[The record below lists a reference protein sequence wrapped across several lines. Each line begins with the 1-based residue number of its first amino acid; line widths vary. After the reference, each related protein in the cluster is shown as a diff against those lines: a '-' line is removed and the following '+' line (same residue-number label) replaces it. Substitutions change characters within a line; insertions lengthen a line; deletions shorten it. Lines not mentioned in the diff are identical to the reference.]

1 MPDEPV
7 QESRGHLP
15 SPQTRGSSAAGGGA
29 ASSLWR
35 DAWRRLRRNRAAVAS
50 LAFIVVL
57 VLFVTTAP
65 LLGLPDP
72 LEQDLERTN
81 EAPSAAHPLGTDEL
95 GRDVLSRLVHGGRVS
110 LLVGLVVQGATAAIG
125 LSLGLVAGYYGGSA
139 DMIIMRVV
147 DTMYAFPPFLF
158 AVFMAA
164 ILPPSV
170 WSIVLVLVIVGWP
183 WEARV
188 TRGIV
193 LSLKQSEFVAAAQ
206 AVGAASGRIMF
217 RHILPNALSPI
228 IVGFSIGIAGTIIAE
243 SGLSF
248 LGIGIRP
255 PTPSW
260 GGMIDRGRL
269 FLRVY
274 PHLAVYPSIALAL
287 TVLAFNFLGDGLRDA
302 LDPRLR
308 GRYYGER

>member
-1 MPDEPV
+1 M
-7 QESRGHLP
+7 
-15 SPQTRGSSAAGGGA
+15 
-29 ASSLWR
+29 
-35 DAWRRLRRNRAAVAS
+35 
-50 LAFIVVL
+50 
-57 VLFVTTAP
+57 VLFIAVAP
-65 LLGLPDP
+65 LLGLPSP

-81 EAPSAAHPLGTDEL
+81 ESPSVAHPLGTDEL

-125 LSLGLVAGYYGGSA
+125 MSLGLVAGYYGGTA
-139 DMIIMRVV
+139 DMIVMRVV

-170 WSIVLVLVIVGWP
+170 WSIVLVLVLVGWP

-193 LSLKQSEFVAAAQ
+193 LALKESEFVAAAR
-206 AVGAASGRIMF
+206 AVGAPSGRIMF
-217 RHILPNALSPI
+217 RHILPNTLSPI

-274 PHLAVYPSIALAL
+274 PHLAIYPSIALAL

-308 GRYYGER
+308 GR

>member
-1 MPDEPV
+1 
-7 QESRGHLP
+7 
-15 SPQTRGSSAAGGGA
+15 
-29 ASSLWR
+29 LWR
-35 DAWRRLRRNRAAVAS
+35 DAWRRLLRNRAAVTS
-50 LAFIVVL
+50 LAFISAL
-57 VLFVTTAP
+57 VLFVTGAP
-65 LLGLPDP
+65 LLGLPSP
-72 LEQDLERTN
+72 LEQDLERIN
-81 EAPSAAHPLGTDEL
+81 EGPSAAHPLGTDEL
-95 GRDVLSRLVHGGRVS
+95 GRDMLSRLVHGGRVS
-110 LLVGLVVQGATAAIG
+110 LMVGLGVQTATASIG
-125 LSLGLVAGYYGGSA
+125 MTLGLAAGYLGGTVDVA
-139 DMIIMRVV
+139 IMRVV

-170 WSIVLVLVIVGWP
+170 WSIVLVLVLVGWP

-193 LSLKQSEFVAAAQ
+193 LSLKESEFVAAAR
-206 AVGAASGRIMF
+206 AVGAPSGRIMF
-217 RHILPNALSPI
+217 RHILPNSLSPI

-243 SGLSF
+243 AGLSF

-274 PHLAVYPSIALAL
+274 PHLALYPSLALAL

-308 GRYYGER
+308 GRQAP

>member
-1 MPDEPV
+1 MHTWPARTERLPPAEPP
-7 QESRGHLP
+7 E
-15 SPQTRGSSAAGGGA
+15 AGGA
-29 ASSLWR
+29 ASTLWA

-50 LAFIVVL
+50 LVFL
-57 VLFVTTAP
+57 VALGLFVAAAP
-65 LLGLPDP
+65 LLGLPSP
-72 LEQDLERTN
+72 IEQDLERIN
-81 EAPSAAHPLGTDEL
+81 EGPSAAHPLGTDEL
-95 GRDVLSRLVHGGRVS
+95 GRDMLSRLVHGGRVS
-110 LLVGLVVQGATAAIG
+110 LLVGLGVQTATATIG
-125 LSLGLVAGYYGGSA
+125 MALGIAAGYLGGTVDVA
-139 DMIIMRVV
+139 VMRVV

-170 WSIVLVLVIVGWP
+170 WSIVLVLVLVGWP

-193 LSLKQSEFVAAAQ
+193 LSLREREFIAAAR
-206 AVGAASGRIMF
+206 AVGAPTGRIMV

-274 PHLAVYPSIALAL
+274 PHLALYPSIALAL

-308 GRYYGER
+308 GHR

>member
-1 MPDEPV
+1 MMTMAPA
-7 QESRGHLP
+7 
-15 SPQTRGSSAAGGGA
+15 T
-29 ASSLWR
+29 SLWR
-35 DAWRRLRRNRAAVAS
+35 DAWRRLLRNRAAVTS
-50 LAFIVVL
+50 LAFIVAL
-57 VLFVTTAP
+57 VLFVAAAP
-65 LLGLPDP
+65 VLGLPSP
-72 LEQDLERTN
+72 LEQDLEHIN
-81 EAPSAAHPLGTDEL
+81 EGPSAAHPFGTDEL
-95 GRDVLSRLVHGGRVS
+95 GRDMLSRLVHGGRVS
-110 LLVGLVVQGATAAIG
+110 LMVGLGVQVMTASIG
-125 LSLGLVAGYYGGSA
+125 MTLGLAAGYLGGTVDVA
-139 DMIIMRVV
+139 IMRVV

-170 WSIVLVLVIVGWP
+170 WSIVLVLVLVGWP

-193 LSLKQSEFVAAAQ
+193 LALKESEFIAAAR
-206 AVGAASGRIMF
+206 AVGARNGRIMF
-217 RHILPNALSPI
+217 RHILPNSLSPI

-243 SGLSF
+243 AGLSF

-274 PHLAVYPSIALAL
+274 PHLALYPSLALAL

-308 GRYYGER
+308 GR